1 MSQEETIDF
10 WTRNNIWVNEE
21 RGNRAILDIKK
32 ISNIVWGLRD
42 LVFDDSEVDLP
53 VGTKEMG
60 QEYQWKIPNE
70 V

>member
-1 MSQEETIDF
+1 M
-10 WTRNNIWVNEE
+10 
-21 RGNRAILDIKK
+21 
-32 ISNIVWGLRD
+32 WGLRD

-70 V
+70 VKGNQHD